1 MDQHSKIFQEL
12 GKVWESVDFWVYAVY
27 IMHKYRVHIDTER
40 ERDRERERDLVVSG
54 MNGVDPF
61 STGHP
66 HVPFALD

>member
-12 GKVWESVDFWVYAVY
+12 GKVWESVDCWVYAVY

-40 ERDRERERDLVVSG
+40 EIERERDLVVSG